1 MMLYDI
7 LILIPIICCVYGI
20 FMFAHMCIYMHSCTK
35 GQAEIQGSSSIT
47 LHMITLW
54 PSLSENLEL
63 DYGEQE
69 H

>member
-1 MMLYDI
+1 MMPYDT
-7 LILIPIICCVYGI
+7 LIVIPVICCVYGTC
-20 FMFAHMCIYMHSCTK
+20 MFAHMCVYMHSCIK

-47 LHMITLW
+47 LHLITLR

-63 DYGEQE
+63 DYGGQE